1 MTEITTTTTAY
12 ASHIEDPNVIY
23 VETLTYDS
31 DGTVIG
37 KNELDVATEPA
48 PIDDFSPWE
57 YALHAAGWDV
67 DGTWTYSDGAYAV
80 RLTEEGRPA

>member
-1 MTEITTTTTAY
+1 MSTTLDSTTTAY
-12 ASHIEDPNVIY
+12 ASHVEDSTVIY

-37 KNELDVATEPA
+37 KDELDVTTEPA
-48 PIDDFSPWE
+48 TSDDPTPWE
-57 YALHAAGWDV
+57 DALHAAGWDI

-80 RLTEEGRPA
+80 RLTARP